1 MNDQVFVSIIM
12 AAYNAEQTIKQS
24 INSVLSQSYAD
35 FELIVVND
43 CSSDKTR
50 EIVVD
55 YTKKDNRVRLINNK
69 KNSGVSISRHNGLIN
84 SKGAWIAVLDS
95 DDLWAPDKLKKQIDF
110 VVQIGRAHV

>member
-55 YTKKDNRVRLINNK
+55 IF
-69 KNSGVSISRHNGLIN
+69 II
-84 SKGAWIAVLDS
+84 
-95 DDLWAPDKLKKQIDF
+95 
-110 VVQIGRAHV
+110 